1 MALRHLNGPLALL
14 HNQVFEN
21 ESAETSTEGNS
32 EEQTPHVWS
41 ESIVLEHKHKIYSI
55 IIYSVYNKILLSNK
69 VDFYTLIKWLWELNI
84 QWS

>member
-41 ESIVLEHKHKIYSI
+41 ESIVLEHKHNTTQS
-55 IIYSVYNKILLSNK
+55 ILL
-69 VDFYTLIKWLWELNI
+69 
-84 QWS
+84 